1 MAFLQQICL
10 HRGAFNSFMAEC
22 EALRNIRHR
31 NLVKIITS
39 CSSIDFQG
47 NDFKA
52 LVYELM
58 PNGSLENWLHSS
70 SQETNIG
77 QSRVQNLNLLQ
88 RISIAIDVASALD
101 YLHHHCVEP
110 IVHCDLKPSNVLLDN
125 DMIGHVA
132 DFGLAKFIS
141 ESKML
146 NQTSSSVGVRGTI
159 GYTAPEYG
167 MGSEVS
173 IHGDLY
179 SYGILVLEMMT
190 GKRPTDNLFEGG
202 LNLHTYARM
211 AFPDHITE
219 IADKQLLQEVEAT
232 IVNGQRSQSNIIMD
246 CLVSTIK
253 IGVACSM
260 ESPQDRT
267 VTSVVLS
274 ELHLIKKNLECN
286 RANN

>member
-1 MAFLQQICL
+1 
-10 HRGAFNSFMAEC
+10 
-22 EALRNIRHR
+22 
-31 NLVKIITS
+31 
-39 CSSIDFQG
+39 
-47 NDFKA
+47 
-52 LVYELM
+52 
-58 PNGSLENWLHSS
+58 
-70 SQETNIG
+70 
-77 QSRVQNLNLLQ
+77 
-88 RISIAIDVASALD
+88 
-101 YLHHHCVEP
+101 
-110 IVHCDLKPSNVLLDN
+110 
-125 DMIGHVA
+125 
-132 DFGLAKFIS
+132 
-141 ESKML
+141 ML

-179 SYGILVLEMMT
+179 SYGILVLQMMT

-260 ESPQDRT
+260 ESPQDRA